1 MNNKFNKI
9 DNKVTNVGKGLFVFT
24 KNKLGR
30 HYFREICLNLKFKKS
45 VNNFEKYNNY
55 FQEIEF

>member
-1 MNNKFNKI
+1 MNKI
-9 DNKVTNVGKGLFVFT
+9 NNKVTNVGKVLFAFT
-24 KNKLGR
+24 KTKLGR